1 MKADARQWI
10 DIVGCASYIAPA
22 SGIID
27 ADTVQA
33 ANRLKEMV
41 AEMQNTVFV
50 DDHDAYHDICD
61 EPPMPGTQD
70 YEDSKGDY
78 ICHQKRDE

>member
-1 MKADARQWI
+1 MSHFSELAAEAEQARLDADADR
-10 DIVGCASYIAPA
+10 
-22 SGIID
+22 
-27 ADTVQA
+27 
-33 ANRLKEMV
+33 
-41 AEMQNTVFV
+41 
-50 DDHDAYHDICD
+50 YHDICD